1 MFRFFFLLILLL
13 IVPDLFVWWNFT
25 RPQAGW
31 WRTALLFAPT
41 VAAFSCM
48 ALLICQVRVVTLME
62 IAFILL
68 VCVAV
73 PKLVFFLFALA
84 GKGAGLLGWNVENV
98 MVRAG
103 LVVSVLVAATQ
114 IYGATFGWKK
124 LTTASTQISV
134 SGLPAAFDGYRVVQ
148 ISDLHLG
155 TYAGD
160 GIFLRRVV
168 DSVNAQNPDLIVFT
182 GDIVNVSSDEI
193 SPHAGILSKL
203 RARDGVVS
211 VLGNHDYCIYY
222 PGLTPQEQAAQV
234 RRIVETERKMGWNVL
249 LNENRKIARGE
260 DTLCIAG
267 VENTGRPPFPSRG
280 NLKKAL
286 EGISP
291 SACTILLSHD
301 PWHWRHGV
309 VGKAPVALTLS
320 GHTHALQLQIG
331 NFSPAQWLMPEWGGL
346 YSDGAQ
352 QLFVSTGIGGTI
364 PYRLGAWPKI
374 EVLALSPL

>member
-1 MFRFFFLLILLL
+1 VFRFFFLLLLLL

-31 WRTALLFAPT
+31 WRTALLVAPT
-41 VAAFSCM
+41 VATLLCM
-48 ALLICQVRVVTLME
+48 VLLFCQVRAVTLME

-73 PKLVFFLFALA
+73 PKLAFVLFALI
-84 GKGAGLLGWNVENV
+84 GKGAGLLSANAEGMV
-98 MVRAG
+98 VRAG
-103 LVVSVLVAATQ
+103 MVVSVLLAATQ
-114 IYGATFGWKK
+114 IYGTTFGWRK
-124 LTTASTQISV
+124 LTTVRTQISV
-134 SGLPAAFDGYRVVQ
+134 DGLPAAFDGYRIVQ

-160 GIFLRRVV
+160 DSILRRMV
-168 DSVNAQNPDLIVFT
+168 DSVNAQMPDLIVFT

-193 SPHAGILSKL
+193 APYADALKKM
-203 RARDGVVS
+203 RAKDGVVAI
-211 VLGNHDYCIYY
+211 LGNHDYCIYY
-222 PGLTPQEQAAQV
+222 PGLSPQEQAAHV
-234 RRIVETERKMGWNVL
+234 RRVVEAEKEMGWNVL
-249 LNENRKIARGE
+249 LNENRKIARGA

-267 VENTGRPPFPSRG
+267 VENTGKPPFPSRG
-280 NLKKAL
+280 NLEKAL
-286 EGISP
+286 EGASP
-291 SACTILLSHD
+291 SSCTILLSHD

-331 NFSPAQWLMPEWGGL
+331 NFSPAQWFMPEWGGL

-364 PYRLGAWPKI
+364 PYRLGVWPRI
-374 EVLALSPL
+374 EVLLLRPR